1 MDIGTVNYKITV
13 IKDRTSTDSGT
24 VINNL
29 SVSTLSYVERIN
41 KLSSLSFNIV
51 LNGVSQLIKDTFLDF
66 NPEIDLIDLELIRNN
81 KLIGLFELV
90 SVNIQSKGEGQGT
103 IDTANCECTNKIN
116 TILNSRFIG
125 RNSQG
130 MTFEDF
136 STNILSISN
145 NVVTVDN
152 ANDELDLFVGKT
164 FTNITL
170 QGLVNSADNGDNV
183 VIDVDT
189 LNNQVTLQNNVD
201 DQAVASGTLNFFAFE
216 EDVSWGIVDKIM
228 NDTTSTPFNN
238 VTTTLLQVNGNITL
252 GKLEKTFNQ
261 KNRDY
266 SQKKNRTA
274 LASIQNLTKTVDNNL
289 FLDKDILSINNNQV
303 TIEDDDYNINSTMAT
318 LSITGTD
325 SNDGVYDILN
335 IDNTNNIIT
344 IDTNLTSQGQQGI
357 CTGKNKD
364 RVRGFRISPN
374 LKDTNRFVFDYF
386 AQIGEETGVTFGR
399 NDISSANILL
409 SQKARTTSVIVNG
422 NGLSSV
428 TVTTNDLQN
437 LNKFGFR
444 QRSVS
449 LTNEPDTNIL
459 AQFGERQLGEGLNSQ
474 SEVAIKLSNNN
485 PKIGLF
491 TAGDIVNILYTNRN
505 VDGLEIR
512 DFVIDKKVRIVET
525 NISFNVNSKI
535 ESASIKV
542 TNFSGFLAPNKNT
555 SDSSE
560 ALANNFNR
568 LNNRVTN
575 LENN

>member
-51 LNGVSQLIKDTFLDF
+51 LNGVNQLIKDTFLNF
-66 NPEIDLIDLELIRNN
+66 NPETDLIDLELIRNN

-103 IDTANCECTNKIN
+103 IDTASCECTNKIN

-130 MTFEDF
+130 MIFEDF

-170 QGLVNSADNGDNV
+170 QGLVNSADNGDNI

-201 DQAVASGTLNFFAFE
+201 DQATASGTLNFFAFE

-228 NDTTSTPFNN
+228 NDTTSTLFNN

-252 GKLEKTFNQ
+252 GKLEKTFNK

-274 LASIQNLTKTVDNNL
+274 LASIQNLTKPVDNNL

-325 SNDGVYDILN
+325 SNDGVYNILN

-357 CTGKNKD
+357 CTCKNKD

-428 TVTTNDLQN
+428 TITTNDLQN